1 MKTRPCPFAFVLVLA
16 LLGGPAFTNA
26 RAAEAR
32 PAKEAKAEKSEKSGK
47 KAGVPAAEDLFAQ
60 PKVYRFKI
68 DLPAAARES
77 LQKVPKQYVKASVS
91 EGGKT
96 CADVGVRL
104 KGSGSFQTI
113 DKKPGLALKFNEF
126 VKNQELHGRSRF
138 LLNNSTQDATYLS
151 EAVGGELF
159 RMAGV
164 PAAKVA
170 FARVE
175 MNGRDL
181 GLYVMTEAANHDFLS
196 QHFKKSKGNLYEGS
210 NNDVTDKLEKDGGD
224 DSTDQGDVRALAQ
237 AVKEADPA
245 LRLKKLTPLLDM
257 ERFVA
262 FAAVEVLIGHH
273 DGYTMDRNNY
283 RIYHDPATGQM
294 VFIAHGLDQ
303 LFGKP
308 DEPILPEWK
317 GLVAKAVFSTPE
329 GRKRYLDKLSELTA
343 TIFKTDTL
351 RARINEL
358 AATIRPAL
366 AERDSAATKAF
377 DESVAKLIERVASRI
392 ASVEQQL
399 KAQAVK

>member
-1 MKTRPCPFAFVLVLA
+1 MKTRPRPFSLILA
-16 LLGGPAFTNA
+16 LLLLGGPAVVKSQ
-26 RAAEAR
+26 AAEDK
-32 PAKEAKAEKSEKSGK
+32 PPKESKKEKPEKK
-47 KAGVPAAEDLFAQ
+47 PGVPAAEDLFAQ

-68 DLPAAARES
+68 DLPAAAQES
-77 LQKVPKQYVKASVS
+77 LQKLPKQYVKASVS

-113 DKKPGLALKFNEF
+113 DKKPGLSLKLNEF
-126 VKNQELHGRSRF
+126 VKDQELRGRSRF
-138 LLNNSTQDATYLS
+138 LLNNSTQDPTYLA
-151 EAVGGELF
+151 EAIGGELF

-317 GLVAKAVFSTPE
+317 GLVARAVFSTPE

-377 DESVAKLIERVASRI
+377 DESVAKLIERVASRV

-399 KAQAVK
+399 KAQVVK